1 MIERVVD
8 LSLPFDKYKDKE
20 YMQRRTDQQMT
31 QAFNER
37 LAQIKKKSSNIIE
50 EQEKPN
56 GGFLDRLMK
65 KNFELYYKHFD
76 ERQRFQSRQGRLYM
90 DYHTTHGR
98 KRDDSEPESFELLHQ
113 KYEDIKNRNKY
124 STIEQQRLEMN
135 KFQLEKSQRISAL
148 RESILKDRERMKQ
161 FEK

>member
-20 YMQRRTDQQMT
+20 HMQRRTDEQMT

-76 ERQRFQSRQGRLYM
+76 ER
-90 DYHTTHGR
+90 
-98 KRDDSEPESFELLHQ
+98 
-113 KYEDIKNRNKY
+113 
-124 STIEQQRLEMN
+124 
-135 KFQLEKSQRISAL
+135 
-148 RESILKDRERMKQ
+148 
-161 FEK
+161 